1 MFAPDV
7 HAQMLV
13 AQDRVDSLA
22 AAASRDGVTDPINR
36 VEAQTPA
43 SRRRRTEP
51 AARTLPGAVHPPH
64 IGSATPAGLDLSHG
78 TNLRRRPDAPCY
90 TRTARRRSSAG

>member
-7 HAQMLV
+7 HAQKLV

-43 SRRRRTEP
+43 SRRRRT
-51 AARTLPGAVHPPH
+51 AVRPR
-64 IGSATPAGLDLSHG
+64 STPA
-78 TNLRRRPDAPCY
+78 
-90 TRTARRRSSAG
+90 

>member
-7 HAQMLV
+7 HAQKLV
-13 AQDRVDSLA
+13 AQDRVDSLAA

-43 SRRRRTEP
+43 SWRRRT
-51 AARTLPGAVHPPH
+51 AVRPR
-64 IGSATPAGLDLSHG
+64 STPA
-78 TNLRRRPDAPCY
+78 
-90 TRTARRRSSAG
+90 

>member
-13 AQDRVDSLA
+13 AQDRIDSLA

-43 SRRRRTEP
+43 SRRRRT
-51 AARTLPGAVHPPH
+51 AVRPR
-64 IGSATPAGLDLSHG
+64 STPA
-78 TNLRRRPDAPCY
+78 
-90 TRTARRRSSAG
+90 

>member
-7 HAQMLV
+7 HAQKLV
-13 AQDRVDSLA
+13 AQDRVDSLAA

-43 SRRRRTEP
+43 LE
-51 AARTLPGAVHPPH
+51 AAQDG
-64 IGSATPAGLDLSHG
+64 GSP
-78 TNLRRRPDAPCY
+78 
-90 TRTARRRSSAG
+90 SAHRA